1 MEYKVI
7 ELETRDQIST
17 ITLNRPD
24 RLNAWTM
31 RMHAEYRAA
40 LKAADED
47 ANVRAIIVTGNGKGF
62 CAGADSLALEA
73 VKKKGYGSA
82 EKDELVW
89 PGAGISE
96 DFRASFAYHYGLSK
110 PLVAAINGPAAGVGL
125 VIACYADIRFSVP
138 GVKFTTSHGRLNFPA
153 EYGLSWVL
161 PRIIGLGKANDLL
174 LTSRIFLSD
183 EAYKLGLVNYLV
195 PRSELMNRT
204 RAYVQNMI
212 TTVSPRSLQE
222 TRHQVYKDLHRN
234 IASSVEESERL
245 IVDMS
250 KDQDFKEGLDAYLEK
265 RNPQWKG
272 K

>member
-96 DFRASFAYHYGLSK
+96 DFRASFAYHYGL
-110 PLVAAINGPAAGVGL
+110 V
-125 VIACYADIRFSVP
+125 
-138 GVKFTTSHGRLNFPA
+138 SH
-153 EYGLSWVL
+153 
-161 PRIIGLGKANDLL
+161 
-174 LTSRIFLSD
+174 
-183 EAYKLGLVNYLV
+183 
-195 PRSELMNRT
+195 
-204 RAYVQNMI
+204 
-212 TTVSPRSLQE
+212 
-222 TRHQVYKDLHRN
+222 
-234 IASSVEESERL
+234 
-245 IVDMS
+245 
-250 KDQDFKEGLDAYLEK
+250 
-265 RNPQWKG
+265 
-272 K
+272 